1 MTTYGQFHRKPHL
14 APLYPIPLCPILICP
29 TPLSPLAAPSSA
41 QRKPSKIVAHG
52 EATFLDAE
60 INTMPT
66 LSTLPQRRSNPPQP
80 PSPETRQHVESS
92 SCVNKNIRL
101 IDVSYSALRRASN
114 FQRDNLLLGRVR
126 GCWEIERRERP
137 RCQKTESSV

>member
-1 MTTYGQFHRKPHL
+1 MVKPHSL
-14 APLYPIPLCPILICP
+14 TQKSIRCQLCPPSPP
-29 TPLSPLAAPSSA
+29 TTGQPSP
-41 QRKPSKIVAHG
+41 
-52 EATFLDAE
+52 T
-60 INTMPT
+60 
-66 LSTLPQRRSNPPQP
+66 